1 MNTECGSRDLSN
13 LSEDVLVRLAQHRD
27 PEAFQE
33 LVVRAQDTCMRL
45 ATCILRNREDAADE
59 VQNAVC
65 KAYTHIEAFAHD
77 AKFSTWIARIVINHC
92 HMHFRRANRVRFVS
106 YESNARDGTRYE
118 AHEPVSVQTPELFLG
133 RTEVIELLRY
143 EVKRIPHKLRF
154 PLELHYLDGVPLDQ
168 VANRLGLTVAAT
180 KSRLHR
186 AQSFLRDRMLSHCG
200 SRGVGT
206 LTRSTA
212 F

>member
-1 MNTECGSRDLSN
+1 MSMECGSRVLSD
-13 LSEDVLVRLAQHRD
+13 LSEDILVRLAQQRD
-27 PEAFQE
+27 QEAFQE
-33 LVVRAQDTCMRL
+33 LVIRAQDTCMRL

-65 KAYTHIEAFAHD
+65 KAFTHIEAFGHN

-92 HMHFRRANRVRFVS
+92 HMRFRRANRVRFVS
-106 YESNARDGTRYE
+106 YETNAGDGARRE
-118 AHEPVSVQTPELFLG
+118 AYEPVNVQTPELFFG
-133 RTEVIELLRY
+133 RTEVIQLLRC
-143 EVKRIPHKLRF
+143 EVGRIPRKLRS
-154 PLELHYLDGVPLDQ
+154 PLELHYFEGVPLAQ

-186 AQSFLRDRMLSHCG
+186 AQSFLRDRMLRHCG

-206 LTRSTA
+206 LTR
-212 F
+212 